1 MRWHLVDLPL
11 ELGRRTFSPSLKGK
25 IMDISPSVKPAL
37 WGAVGGAVALAILGF
52 TWGGWV
58 TGSNATA
65 MADKQAT
72 IEVAKVLAPICFS
85 QFNMQQDAAAKLVE
99 LKGIKSVYE
108 QASFIEK
115 SGVATMPGSD
125 KMAKGVSQACAEL
138 LTKASN

>member
-1 MRWHLVDLPL
+1 
-11 ELGRRTFSPSLKGK
+11 LKGK
-25 IMDISPSVKPAL
+25 IMNISPNVKPAL

-58 TGSNATA
+58 TGSTATT

-85 QFNMQQDAAAKLVE
+85 QFNQQPDAAAKLVE
-99 LKGIKSVYE
+99 LKGIKSLYE
-108 QASFIEK
+108 QASLIEK

-138 LTKASN
+138 LTKAAN